1 MFLNVKLF
9 WTKDTMRGPNSP
21 DERVLADSCTSLL
34 IIVPVFLLVL
44 AYCCHPFWRKLCRSI
59 CERRRRGL
67 MAQGDSLREINVL
80 EGDPTLVLLP
90 SGRVV
95 VLENPRRPTPTL
107 PDFSSL
113 DIHELEA
120 GRLTLNPILARD
132 PTMHP
137 LVLNSSQGSKDN
149 LQSPVQ
155 DYLPPPSY
163 ESIFGHPVVNAAL
176 GVTDPPSYTDV
187 VSNVKFHLPE
197 SAV

>member
-1 MFLNVKLF
+1 
-9 WTKDTMRGPNSP
+9 MRGPNSSE
-21 DERVLADSCTSLL
+21 DRLLAESCTSLIIL
-34 IIVPVFLLVL
+34 IPVALLIL
-44 AYCCHPFWRKLCRSI
+44 AYCCHPFWRKLLRSL
-59 CERRRRGL
+59 CERHRR
-67 MAQGDSLREINVL
+67 MMQGVDSIPEINVL

-95 VLENPRRPTPTL
+95 VLERPRRPTPIP

-120 GRLTLNPILARD
+120 GRLSLGPGDA
-132 PTMHP
+132 
-137 LVLNSSQGSKDN
+137 SSQGSKDN

-163 ESIFGHPVVNAAL
+163 ESIFGHPISNPAL
-176 GVTDPPSYTDV
+176 GVANPPSYTDA
-187 VSNVKFHLPE
+187 VSNVTFHLPE

>member
-9 WTKDTMRGPNSP
+9 WTKDTMRGPNSA

-34 IIVPVFLLVL
+34 IIVPVLLLVL
-44 AYCCHPFWRKLCRSI
+44 AYCCHPFWRKIVRSI
-59 CERRRRGL
+59 CERRRRGF
-67 MAQGDSLREINVL
+67 MSQRDNIREINVL

-95 VLENPRRPTPTL
+95 VLENRRPTPTI

-120 GRLTLNPILARD
+120 GRLTLNPLLGRD
-132 PTMHP
+132 PTIHP
-137 LVLNSSQGSKDN
+137 LVLNASSQGSKDN

-163 ESIFGHPVVNAAL
+163 ESIFGQPVANSAL

-187 VSNVKFHLPE
+187 VSNVTFHLPE